1 MSQLLARAS
10 KRRTAILEGL
20 CAGFFFGSAAVFI
33 RLLPALNALS
43 IAIGRLVVASILLI
57 VLSASLRIPFRLNA
71 LRANLRRISLL
82 GLLLGSH
89 FVLFVSSVKSTS
101 ILNATV
107 LVSTTPVMAMVVSS
121 IMFKMKP
128 SKTALYGLAISF
140 LGVIIIVYGD
150 ATGSLSSS
158 IGGDV
163 EAVLASLAEA
173 FYLNY
178 GRDLRMR
185 YNPMTMMPMVYL
197 AATIPIV
204 CASLLTNMPL
214 SLPVGLDATLV
225 LLGLGII
232 PTALAHTL
240 YFSSLSGLKSFET
253 ATLALLEPIGA
264 TLLGIV
270 LFQEIPGVLFMAG
283 AVILLT
289 GVIVVL
295 KQ

>member
-1 MSQLLARAS
+1 
-10 KRRTAILEGL
+10 
-20 CAGFFFGSAAVFI
+20 
-33 RLLPALNALS
+33 
-43 IAIGRLVVASILLI
+43 
-57 VLSASLRIPFRLNA
+57 
-71 LRANLRRISLL
+71 
-82 GLLLGSH
+82 
-89 FVLFVSSVKSTS
+89 
-101 ILNATV
+101 
-107 LVSTTPVMAMVVSS
+107 
-121 IMFKMKP
+121 
-128 SKTALYGLAISF
+128 
-140 LGVIIIVYGD
+140 VYGD

-197 AATIPIV
+197 AATIPIA
-204 CASLLTNMPL
+204 CASFLTNMPL
-214 SLPVGLDATLV
+214 SLPVGLEATVV

-270 LFQEIPGVLFMAG
+270 LFQEIPAVLFLAG

-289 GVIVVL
+289 GVIIVL